1 MEKLTIESQET
12 KSADLLA
19 ENVEC
24 IKALFPEAFMEG
36 KVEFETLKELLGSF
50 IDEKEEKFGLNWHG
64 KRKAKQIALS
74 PSTGTLRPMVD
85 ESLNWSEAKNIVI
98 EGDNLE
104 VLKLLQKSYSR
115 QIKLIYIDPPY
126 NTGNDF
132 VYPDDYKDG
141 VKNYLN
147 LTGQS
152 ADGQKMLANPESS
165 GRFHTDWLNMIYP
178 RIKLSRSL
186 LKDDGVIFIS
196 IDDAELPRLRMVC
209 DEIFGEENFLAC
221 FVWKSR
227 QNKDNRTKTG
237 ASIDHEYIVCYGNA
251 IRGDARNQSQYSN
264 PDNDERGDWA
274 SANMVGIATADRRP
288 NLHYDL
294 INPSTGINYG
304 CPVMGW
310 RYDRN
315 TMGRLIKEDRIIWPA
330 DPSGRPRRKAFLS
343 ELESDYTG
351 FSTLVGA
358 DVYTK
363 HGTEDIDNL
372 FGARVFSFPKPVKLL
387 VSLIEQAT
395 SGDDIVLDFFAGSGS
410 TAHAVVSQNSL
421 DGGNRRFILVQL
433 PEPLDSANPEQKT
446 AADYC
451 ESIGK
456 KKTIAEL
463 TKERVRRVLSKLN
476 DSSASGIGDL
486 GFKVF
491 KLDSSNIRSWE
502 PNPDDLAKTLLDSE
516 EHIKDG
522 RSEDDILYEL
532 LLKLG
537 LDLAVPIENKEIEG
551 KVVHSIGAGALLVCL
566 SESIAREE
574 VEPLAMGV
582 IAWHGEQSP
591 AGDTTVV
598 FRDSAFADDVAK
610 TNITAILAQNGLTT
624 VRSL

>member
-1 MEKLTIESQET
+1 
-12 KSADLLA
+12 
-19 ENVEC
+19 
-24 IKALFPEAFMEG
+24 
-36 KVEFETLKELLGSF
+36 
-50 IDEKEEKFGLNWHG
+50 
-64 KRKAKQIALS
+64 
-74 PSTGTLRPMVD
+74 
-85 ESLNWSEAKNIVI
+85 
-98 EGDNLE
+98 
-104 VLKLLQKSYSR
+104 
-115 QIKLIYIDPPY
+115 
-126 NTGNDF
+126 
-132 VYPDDYKDG
+132 
-141 VKNYLN
+141 
-147 LTGQS
+147 
-152 ADGQKMLANPESS
+152 
-165 GRFHTDWLNMIYP
+165 MIYP

>member
-1 MEKLTIESQET
+1 MEKLTIDSQET

-24 IKALFPEAFMEG
+24 IKALFPDAFVEG

-64 KRKAKQIALS
+64 KRKAKQIALT
-74 PSTGTLRPMVD
+74 PSAGTLRPMVD

-186 LKDDGVIFIS
+186 LKEDGVIFIS

-330 DPSGRPRRKAFLS
+330 DPNGRPRRKAFLS

-433 PEPLDSANPEQKT
+433 PEPLDSTNPEQKT

-451 ESIGK
+451 VSIGK

-463 TKERVRRVLSKLN
+463 TKERVRRVLSE
-476 DSSASGIGDL
+476 SSASGIGDL

-502 PNPDDLAKTLLDSE
+502 PNPDDLEKSLLDSE

-551 KVVHSIGAGALLVCL
+551 KVVHSIGAGTLLVCL

-574 VEPLAMGV
+574 VEPLAMGM